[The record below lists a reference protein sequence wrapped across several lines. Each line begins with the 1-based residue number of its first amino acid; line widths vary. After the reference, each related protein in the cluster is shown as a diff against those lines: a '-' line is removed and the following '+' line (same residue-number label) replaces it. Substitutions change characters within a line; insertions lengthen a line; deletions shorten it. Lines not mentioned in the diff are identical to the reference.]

1 MGWAIVPGV
10 APSGRIFGRD
20 RLPAGPVEVV
30 PDQAGGSSAAQPLP
44 AEEANSTT
52 ASQPATTILQ
62 APLPPSVL
70 PRVMADASAIAN
82 VIVSKYD
89 DVLPLH
95 RQERISA
102 RHGFSLPRSTQ
113 CGWLTVAFSLLY
125 RIVLAMFAEAKAQAF
140 CIATDATG
148 APVQKTGGCRRWHV
162 FTFIADNG
170 HIVFRWV
177 DEHSG
182 TAIKS
187 LLSGFRGFLLSD

>member
-1 MGWAIVPGV
+1 T
-10 APSGRIFGRD
+10 
-20 RLPAGPVEVV
+20 GPVSFG
-30 PDQAGGSSAAQPLP
+30 AGKRPSHPGSSLK
-44 AEEANSTT
+44 
-52 ASQPATTILQ
+52 L
-62 APLPPSVL
+62 L
-70 PRVMADASAIAN
+70 
-82 VIVSKYD
+82 
-89 DVLPLH
+89 
-95 RQERISA
+95 A
-102 RHGFSLPRSTQ
+102 RNLARSHQLGRAVT
-113 CGWLTVAFSLLY
+113 LTVAFSLLY

-187 LLSGFRGFLLSD
+187 LLSGFRGFLLSDAASIY